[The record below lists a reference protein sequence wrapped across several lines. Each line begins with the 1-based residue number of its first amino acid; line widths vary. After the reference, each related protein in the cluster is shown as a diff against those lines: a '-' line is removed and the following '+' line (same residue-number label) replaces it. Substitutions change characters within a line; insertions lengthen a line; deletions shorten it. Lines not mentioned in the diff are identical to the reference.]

1 LPECGRAGDI
11 GRADAGEQG
20 WMKVREISFR
30 EWVICR
36 VRRLY
41 PANTPPETNRTAAR
55 PKVFIE
61 RSGKDRRAEESNG
74 MLRAKDWRRRPER
87 RLPEVSDSSF
97 EEFDRWKK

>member
-1 LPECGRAGDI
+1 
-11 GRADAGEQG
+11 
-20 WMKVREISFR
+20 MKVLEISFR

-41 PANTPPETNRTAAR
+41 AANTPLAANRTATRA
-55 PKVFIE
+55 KVFIE

-74 MLRAKDWRRRPER
+74 VLRGREWRRSPER

>member
-1 LPECGRAGDI
+1 VIDI
-11 GRADAGEQG
+11 GCAHAGEQG
-20 WMKVREISFR
+20 WMKVLEISFR

-41 PANTPPETNRTAAR
+41 SANTSQEASRTAAQ
-55 PKVFIE
+55 PKAFIE
-61 RSGKDRRAEESNG
+61 RSGKDRRTEESNG
-74 MLRAKDWRRRPER
+74 VLRGREWRRSPER

>member
-1 LPECGRAGDI
+1 
-11 GRADAGEQG
+11 
-20 WMKVREISFR
+20 MKVRDISFR

-41 PANTPPETNRTAAR
+41 PANTPPEPPRKVSR
-55 PKVFIE
+55 PKALIE

-74 MLRAKDWRRRPER
+74 MLRGKDWRRRPER
-87 RLPEVSDSSF
+87 RLPEVSDSSI

>member
-1 LPECGRAGDI
+1 
-11 GRADAGEQG
+11 
-20 WMKVREISFR
+20 MKVVEISFR

-41 PANTPPETNRTAAR
+41 AANTLREANRTVPR
-55 PKVFIE
+55 PKVLTE
-61 RSGKDRRAEESNG
+61 RSRKDRRAEESKG
-74 MLRAKDWRRRPER
+74 VWRGREWRRSPER